1 MIEWSGLLNQIAT
14 IAFDTLY
21 FCAIIGTIIVVIL
34 DNRNPVKTMAWI
46 LVLTFLPFVGLVFY
60 FFFGRTTRR
69 ERIISKKSYNR
80 LMKKPTAEF
89 IAQEAFEIPAE
100 QYSLIRLFQNT
111 NQSLLFE
118 GNKVDIY
125 TDGLSK
131 LEALIKELYKAKH
144 HIHLEYY
151 IFEDDAVGRLVRDIL
166 IDKAKEGV
174 RIRLLY
180 DDVGCW
186 HVRHTFYEEMRDAGI
201 EVRSFL
207 KVRFPLF
214 TSKVNYRNH
223 RKIAVIDGLVGFVG
237 GMNIAERY
245 VRGFSWGIWRDTHI
259 KIEGKA
265 VYGLQTSFLLDW
277 YFVDQTLITSAKY
290 FPPMELKGV
299 SLAQIVT
306 SDPVGEWKEI
316 MQGLTL
322 AISNAKR
329 YFYIQTPYFLPTEPI
344 LAALQTAAL
353 AGIDVRIMLPEHADN
368 RITHLGSRSYLK
380 DIMRAGVKVYFYQK
394 GFLHSKLMVSDDIL
408 STVGST
414 NMDFRSFEHNFEVNA
429 FMYDE
434 DTALR
439 MKEIFLRD
447 QKESVLIPLKTWVKR
462 PLRQKAMESV
472 VRLLAPLL

>member
-1 MIEWSGLLNQIAT
+1 MVEWSGLLNQIAT

-21 FCAIIGTIIVVIL
+21 FAAIIGTIIVVVL

-69 ERIISKKSYNR
+69 ERIIGKKSYNR
-80 LMKKPTAEF
+80 LMKKPTAEY
-89 IAQEAFEIPAE
+89 IAQEAFEITAE
-100 QYSLIRLFQNT
+100 QYSLIQLFQNT

-131 LEALIKELYKAKH
+131 LEALIKGLYKAKH

-174 RIRLLY
+174 RVRLLY

-186 HVRHTFYEEMRDAGI
+186 HVRHSFYEEMRDAGI
-201 EVRSFL
+201 DVRSFL

-223 RKIAVIDGLVGFVG
+223 RKIAVIDGKVGFVG

-245 VRGFSWGIWRDTHI
+245 IRGFSWGIWRDTHI
-259 KIEGKA
+259 KVEGKA

-277 YFVDQTLITSAKY
+277 YFVVQTLITSADY

-316 MQGLTL
+316 MLGLTL
-322 AISNAKR
+322 AINNAKR

-353 AGIDVRIMLPEHADN
+353 AGVDIRIMLPEHADN
-368 RITHLGSRSYLK
+368 RITHLGSHSYLK
-380 DIMRAGVKVYFYQK
+380 DIMKAGVKVYFYQK

-447 QKESVLIPLKTWVKR
+447 QKEAVLVPLKTWVKR
-462 PLRQKAMESV
+462 PLHQRAMESV

>member
-14 IAFDTLY
+14 IAFDILY
-21 FCAIIGTIIVVIL
+21 FGAIIGTIIVVVL

-46 LVLTFLPFVGLVFY
+46 LVLTFLPFIGLVFY

-89 IAQEAFEIPAE
+89 IAQEAFEIPAD
-100 QYSLIRLFQNT
+100 QYSLIQLFQNT
-111 NQSLLFE
+111 NQALLFE
-118 GNKVDIY
+118 GNLIDIY
-125 TDGLSK
+125 IDGATK
-131 LEALIKELYKAKH
+131 TEALIKELFRAKH

-174 RIRLLY
+174 QIRLLY

-186 HVRHTFYEEMRDAGI
+186 HVRHSFYEEMRDAGI

-223 RKIAVIDGLVGFVG
+223 RKIAVVDGKVGFVG

-245 VRGFSWGIWRDTHI
+245 VRGLSWGIWRDTHI

-265 VYGLQTSFLLDW
+265 VYGLQTAFLLDW
-277 YFVDQTLITSAKY
+277 YFADQTLITSAKY
-290 FPPMELKGV
+290 FPPIEPKGG

-306 SDPVGEWKEI
+306 SEPIGEWKEI

-353 AGIDVRIMLPEHADN
+353 AGVDVRIMLPEHADN

-380 DIMRAGVKVYFYQK
+380 DIMKAGVKVYFYRK

-439 MKEIFLRD
+439 MKDIFLHD
-447 QKESVLIPLKTWVKR
+447 QRESTLIPLKVWIKR
-462 PLRQKAMESV
+462 PLLQKTMESV